1 MTHLVA
7 IGFGYTARRLARLLS
22 PEGWQVTGTS
32 RTAGGVQ
39 DIEKAGYR
47 GALFSGEAGDVT
59 AELTAAIE
67 GATHLLVSAPPAAAG
82 DPVLAALGDRLA
94 ALKSLRWAGYF
105 STVGVYGDTGGGWVD
120 ETTPAQ
126 PTGERGQRRLAAET
140 AWLAWGAQCHKPVTC
155 LRLPGIYGPGRSPL
169 ERVRGP
175 KARRIIKAGQ
185 VFNRIHV
192 DDIAGAVRHIM
203 TLTDA
208 AAHHAINVTDDLPA
222 APQDV
227 LVHAAGLLGI
237 DPPPEV
243 PFDEADLSPMARSF
257 YSENKRVSNDL
268 LTRELGYDLLYP
280 TYREGLAA
288 LLSEAG

>member
-7 IGFGYTARRLARLLS
+7 IGFGYAARRLARLLS

-32 RTAGGVQ
+32 RTADGVQ

-59 AELTAAIE
+59 AELMAAIE
-67 GATHLLVSAPPAAAG
+67 GATHLLVSAPPTADG

-94 ALKSLRWAGYF
+94 ALESLCWVGYF

-120 ETTPAQ
+120 ETSPLA
-126 PTGERGQRRLAAET
+126 PTGERGRRRLAAET
-140 AWLAWGAQCHKPVTC
+140 AWLAWGAQCQKPVNC

-175 KARRIIKAGQ
+175 NARRIIKPGQ

-208 AAHHAINVTDDLPA
+208 AAHGAINITDNLPA
-222 APQDV
+222 PPQDV

-237 DPPPEV
+237 EAPPEV
-243 PFDEADLSPMARSF
+243 CFEDADLSPMARSF

-268 LTRELGYDLLYP
+268 LTRRLGYDLIYP

-288 LLSEAG
+288 LLTEAG